1 MGYLRLLHIFGT
13 QQKSV
18 VMAISML
25 LILSSC
31 GADRNIK
38 KGDKY
43 LSMGEYYNAA
53 TQFKTAYQRTPPK
66 ERRQRGLIATK
77 LAACYDRISSYQS
90 AIAAYRNIIR
100 YKLDNVKRI
109 RSWLTI

>member
-1 MGYLRLLHIFGT
+1 MGYLRLLNIFGT
-13 QQKSV
+13 RRKSV
-18 VMAISML
+18 VLAISIL

-77 LAACYDRISSYQS
+77 LAECYDRISSYQS
-90 AIAAYRNIIR
+90 AIAA
-100 YKLDNVKRI
+100 
-109 RSWLTI
+109 